1 VRILILLAMLCVGGA
16 AIAQPVPQ
24 NCRTVV
30 IPLEANVDSLSPMFA
45 DTAYDSQAI
54 SMMYLNLLWIDSR
67 DKIDWSRSLASA
79 VATTDNQTFT
89 VTLRPWNW
97 SDGVPVTAA
106 DVLYYFDIA
115 KKIGP
120 TWPGYGLGGMPDIVK
135 SLTIVSP
142 TQFQIVTTHKV
153 NPTWFIYN
161 AIAQLQPVPSH
172 IWQHDSLDKM
182 FQMQTSPGYFSVVD
196 GPLIVSQLNIGR
208 NIVFTPNPR
217 WAGAPLH
224 LTRLIMPF
232 SQSEGAGILQVESG
246 AVDAA
251 KLPNEL
257 VGEIKPIPGTYTV
270 MLAPDFYQDVIAPNF
285 RNPQVV
291 FFRDPLVR
299 EAMEDAIDQ
308 SAIIKTVL
316 HGAGTAA
323 YAPVVPSMTQFMS
336 RAMQAGD
343 FPVGYDP
350 AKSRALLAAAGYA
363 PGADGIM
370 QKDGL
375 KLSFTYLEQTGSDMV
390 TEMDEYIQ
398 ADLHKVGIDM
408 KIKTVEF
415 NQIIALMVGSPHG
428 WDATGLGQPVTPYPS
443 GENSFLAGSA
453 QNMQGYDDPQA
464 NKLIEANVS
473 SPDPQDLYNFQT
485 YISAQAPVIYG
496 PRPRG
501 VRLVRDRLHG
511 VPGFEDVVTL
521 APDQLYCS
529 AP

>member
-1 VRILILLAMLCVGGA
+1 
-16 AIAQPVPQ
+16 
-24 NCRTVV
+24 
-30 IPLEANVDSLSPMFA
+30 
-45 DTAYDSQAI
+45 
-54 SMMYLNLLWIDSR
+54 MMYLNLLWIDSS

-79 VATTDNQTFT
+79 VDTTDDQTFT
-89 VTLRPWNW
+89 ITLRPWSW
-97 SDGVPVTAA
+97 SDGVPLTAS
-106 DVLYYFDIA
+106 DVSYYLELA
-115 KKIGP
+115 RAIGP
-120 TWPGYGLGGMPDIVK
+120 TWPGYGEGGLPTIVK
-135 SLTIVSP
+135 SMTVLSP
-142 TQFQIVTTHKV
+142 SQLQIVTTHKV

-161 AIAQLQPVPSH
+161 AISQLVPLPRH
-172 IWQHDSLDKM
+172 AWQHDSLDKM
-182 FQMQTSPGYFSVVD
+182 FQMQTSPAYFAVDD
-196 GPLIVSQLNIGR
+196 GPLIVAQLNIGR

-224 LTRLIMPF
+224 LSRLIMPF
-232 SQSEGAGILQVESG
+232 SQSEGAGILQVQSG
-246 AVDAA
+246 ALDVAT
-251 KLPNEL
+251 LPNEL
-257 VGEIKPIPGTYTV
+257 VGDIKPIPGTYTV

-285 RNPQVV
+285 RNPQVA
-291 FFRDPLVR
+291 FFRDPRVR

-521 APDQLYCS
+521 APDQLYCT